1 MDRESIMFY
10 KESGT
15 KSYTMTDLHILGY
28 KTSFGHEDSYNY
40 YDIDVDKIL
49 LFRNSDMEYFIRYKD
64 VNKNKT
70 VPLQLKIENYSL
82 EELDINFNN
91 DTADVITES
100 NGKIFFIKCSKI
112 WNKIIELIDINDP
125 NDFVIIDDYGDQL
138 IVLDME
144 KKYERYWR

>member
-10 KESGT
+10 KESGI

-28 KTSFGHEDSYNY
+28 NTSFGHEDSYNY

-64 VNKNKT
+64 VNKNKI

-125 NDFVIIDDYGDQL
+125 NDFVIIDDYGDEF
-138 IVLDME
+138 IVLDKV
-144 KKYERYWR
+144 KKYKGY

>member
-10 KESGT
+10 KESGM

-28 KTSFGHEDSYNY
+28 NTSFGHEDSYNY

-70 VPLQLKIENYSL
+70 VPLQLKIEKYSL

>member
-10 KESGT
+10 KESGI

-28 KTSFGHEDSYNY
+28 NTSFGHEDSYNY

-64 VNKNKT
+64 VNKNKI

-82 EELDINFNN
+82 EELDNNFNN
-91 DTADVITES
+91 DTADVIIES
-100 NGKIFFIKCSKI
+100 NDKTAFIKCSKI

>member
-10 KESGT
+10 KESGM

-28 KTSFGHEDSYNY
+28 NTSFGHEDSYNY

-144 KKYERYWR
+144 KKYERY

>member
-10 KESGT
+10 KESGM

-28 KTSFGHEDSYNY
+28 NTSFGHEDSYNY

-100 NGKIFFIKCSKI
+100 NGKNFFIKCSKI

>member
-1 MDRESIMFY
+1 
-10 KESGT
+10 
-15 KSYTMTDLHILGY
+15 MTGLHILGY
-28 KTSFGHEDSYNY
+28 NTSFGHEDSYNY

-64 VNKNKT
+64 VNKNKI

>member
-10 KESGT
+10 KESGI

-28 KTSFGHEDSYNY
+28 NTSFGHEDSYNY

>member
-1 MDRESIMFY
+1 
-10 KESGT
+10 
-15 KSYTMTDLHILGY
+15 
-28 KTSFGHEDSYNY
+28 
-40 YDIDVDKIL
+40 
-49 LFRNSDMEYFIRYKD
+49 MEYFIRYKD

>member
-10 KESGT
+10 KESGI

-28 KTSFGHEDSYNY
+28 NTSFGHEDSYNY

-144 KKYERYWR
+144 KKYERY

>member
-10 KESGT
+10 KESGI

-28 KTSFGHEDSYNY
+28 NTSFGHEDSYNY

-64 VNKNKT
+64 VNKNKI

>member
-10 KESGT
+10 KESGM

-28 KTSFGHEDSYNY
+28 NTSFGHEDSYNY

>member
-10 KESGT
+10 KESGM

-28 KTSFGHEDSYNY
+28 NTSFGHEDSYNY

-64 VNKNKT
+64 VNKNKI

-144 KKYERYWR
+144 KKYERY